1 MKNAEIAKILYEIA
15 DILEMQAVEF
25 KPRAYRRAAQSIET
39 LQRDI
44 TEIWHEEKLRTIPGV
59 GEAIEEKISEYLE
72 TGRLPYY
79 EKLKKSLPVD
89 LQSLMAVESLGPKR
103 IGVLYRKLGIKNLD
117 DLEKA
122 AKEHCIEKLDGFG
135 EKSEKKILDGIEF
148 AKGFKGRMLLGT
160 AFPIANEIVDRLR
173 KLDFVNR
180 AEFAG
185 SLRRMKETIGDID
198 ILVTSK
204 DHDKVI
210 DFFTKMED
218 VGEVIARGPTK
229 ASVRLKAGVQVD
241 IRVLEDNVFGAALQY
256 FTGSKEHNVVMRKIA
271 ISRGLKLSE
280 YGLFKGNKL
289 VAGRTEEDVY
299 NNLGLDFVE
308 PEMRENTGETDAAKN
323 HALPDLVKYGSI
335 KGDLQ
340 MHTKWS
346 DGANAT
352 EEIADAAEKLSYEYI
367 CITDHGGNLKVAGSL
382 DESEFRKQW
391 KEIDEVNE
399 KMGGIRILKG
409 VEANIGPDGKI
420 DMPDKFLKEFD
431 IVVAS
436 IHSSFGLTKEQTTK
450 RLIEAMENENVDII
464 GHPTARNIEERK
476 GVDMDF
482 EKVFG
487 AAKRTG
493 TLLEINAQP
502 NRLDLNDA
510 NARYAIKTGCKLVI
524 STDAHSTEQLANM
537 RFGVGVARRAWAESK
552 SIVNTLP
559 LKDFMKCLK
568 K

>member
-15 DILEMQAVEF
+15 DMLEMQDVEF
-25 KPRAYRRAAQSIET
+25 KPRAYRRAAQSVET

-44 TEIWHEEKLRTIPGV
+44 AEIWHEGRLRTIPGV
-59 GEAIEEKISEYLE
+59 GEAIEKKISEFLK

-89 LQSLMAVESLGPKR
+89 LQSLMSVSGLGPKR
-103 IGVLYRKLGIKNLD
+103 IGLLYRKLKIKNLE

-122 AKEHCIEKLDGFG
+122 AKEHRIAKLDGFG
-135 EKSEKKILDGIEF
+135 EKSEEKILGGIAF

-160 AFPIANEIVDRLR
+160 ALPIADEIVKRLR

-180 AEFAG
+180 VEFAG

-210 DFFTKMED
+210 DFFTKMDD
-218 VGEVIARGPTK
+218 VGEVMARGPTK
-229 ASVRLKAGVQVD
+229 ASVRLKGGVQVD
-241 IRVLEDNVFGAALQY
+241 IRVLDDKLFGAALQY
-256 FTGSKEHNVVMRKIA
+256 FTGSKEHNVAMRRIA
-271 ISRGLKLSE
+271 ITRGLKLSE
-280 YGLFKGNKL
+280 YGLMKNGKLVGGKTEEEIYNKL
-289 VAGRTEEDVY
+289 G
-299 NNLGLDFVE
+299 LGCIE
-308 PEMRENTGETDAAKN
+308 PEMRENTGEIEAAKN
-323 HALPDLVKYGSI
+323 KKLPELVKYGAI

-346 DGANAT
+346 DGANTAK
-352 EEIADAAEKLSYEYI
+352 EMADAAEKLGYEYI
-367 CITDHGGNLKVAGSL
+367 CITDHGGNLKIAGSL
-382 DESEFRKQW
+382 SEPEFRKQW
-391 KEIDEVNE
+391 KEISASGENPGV
-399 KMGGIRILKG
+399 KILKG
-409 VEANIGPDGKI
+409 VEANIEPDGKI

-431 IVVAS
+431 VVVAS
-436 IHSSFGLTKEQTTK
+436 IHSSFGLTREQTTK
-450 RLIEAMENENVDII
+450 RLVEAIENENVDII
-464 GHPTARNIEERK
+464 GHPTARNIDERR

-482 EKVFG
+482 GKIFD
-487 AAKRTG
+487 AARRTG

-502 NRLDLNDA
+502 KRLDLNDV
-510 NARYAIKTGCKLVI
+510 NAREAIKAGCRLVI
-524 STDAHSTEQLANM
+524 NTDAHSADQLANI

-552 SIVNTLP
+552 NIANTLP

-568 K
+568 R